1 VLLPQVRPQV
11 IPGPEVPLPPSPPKP
26 AQQTH
31 TTNLEQ
37 VNRTLIREIQTAL
50 CVTPVDGDLG
60 GLPGSTAQT
69 RVAIRKFLSGRN
81 RGSIA
86 PDGLAASKADELR
99 PSRSRDAIFQAI
111 AEARNKDGGVR
122 NCSDPTRGFMNAF
135 EVGLYGDLKPEDK
148 VSNVKSLQ
156 AAMQYVL
163 GDKAKVPDSGA
174 LDETTRQMI
183 DNVRGELKITG
194 PKGQLDYNLYKALG
208 KP

>member
-1 VLLPQVRPQV
+1 LLPQVLPQV
-11 IPGPEVPLPPSPPKP
+11 IQGAEVSLPPPPPKP
-26 AQQTH
+26 PQPH

-37 VNRTLIREIQTAL
+37 VNRTLIRQIQTAL
-50 CVTPVDGDLG
+50 CVTPIDGDLG

-69 RVAIRKFLSGRN
+69 RVAIREFLSGRN

-148 VSNVKSLQ
+148 VTNVKSLQ
-156 AAMQYVL
+156 AAMQHVL

-174 LDETTRQMI
+174 LDEITRQMI